1 MIKENLKI
9 LRQLQ
14 QVELTIK
21 EMQSEI
27 ESIPQQMEKINNRIE
42 ESRRHLEDEKKNKEL
57 SQKKRRQLEANL
69 EDLQNKRSK
78 YKDQLLQVKTNKEY
92 QAMLREI
99 ENIEEEISQKETQI
113 LIELEKQ
120 DEIGEKIKGKEQNS
134 IQQQIIGDKEKEKL
148 NQRLQHLK
156 EECQK
161 LIKHKSH
168 YEEKLPKDLLD
179 TYNRIKLVRDG
190 IALAEVR
197 DSICQVCYVR
207 LPPQFFNDIK
217 ANKKLFT
224 CSNCNRILY
233 FKGEEDEVS

>member
-1 MIKENLKI
+1 VIKENLKI

-14 QVELTIK
+14 EIELAIK
-21 EMQSEI
+21 ELQYEMD
-27 ESIPQQMEKINNRIE
+27 SIPQQMQRIDYKIE
-42 ESRRHLEDEKKNKEL
+42 ELRRLLEEEKKNEEL

-69 EDLQNKRSK
+69 EDLQNQRSK
-78 YKDQLLQVKTNKEY
+78 YKEQLLQVKTNKEY

-113 LIELEKQ
+113 LIEFEKQ
-120 DEIGEKIKGKEQNS
+120 DEIGERIKETEQNS
-134 IQQQIIGDKEKEKL
+134 IQQKLIGDKEKEKL
-148 NQRLQHLK
+148 NQKMKELE

-161 LIKHKSH
+161 LMKHKSF
-168 YEEKLPKDLLD
+168 YEDKLPKDLLD

-217 ANKKLFT
+217 ANKRLFT

-233 FKGEEDEVS
+233 FKREEERVS